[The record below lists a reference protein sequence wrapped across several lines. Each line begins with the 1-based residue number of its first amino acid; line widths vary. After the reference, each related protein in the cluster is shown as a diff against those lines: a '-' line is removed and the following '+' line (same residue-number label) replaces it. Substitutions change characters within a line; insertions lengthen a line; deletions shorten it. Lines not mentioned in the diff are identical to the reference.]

1 MKLLKKMR
9 NSGLY
14 LGHLDNKILLFTEYV
29 HMINTHTFTLHKPPI
44 NYFYIIYLKKLYDN

>member
-1 MKLLKKMR
+1 MR